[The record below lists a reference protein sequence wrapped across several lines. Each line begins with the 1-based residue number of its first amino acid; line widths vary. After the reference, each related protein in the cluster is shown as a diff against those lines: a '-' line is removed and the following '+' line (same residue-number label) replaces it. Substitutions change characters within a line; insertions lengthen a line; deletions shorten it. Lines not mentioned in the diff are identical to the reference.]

1 MGKKIALFLLILIHL
16 SFVGIGKSTSQPLTK
31 EEPIIKLGEV
41 TFKVREIEATPSNIK
56 ILEFYIEVLN
66 RSRLAAAPPDSIKI
80 VVSQKEVVYADPKP
94 AEEFAPVPQEAVL
107 SIPLPPLTGRVLIF
121 GVPLPKEKVE
131 SITFDIHLNPPE
143 GEKKN
148 LSIIF

>member
-1 MGKKIALFLLILIHL
+1 MRNKIFFFLLVLIL
-16 SFVGIGKSTSQPLTK
+16 SAFMGPGKSLSQPLTR
-31 EEPIIKLGEV
+31 EEPTIKLGEV
-41 TFKVREIEATPSNIK
+41 TFKVREIESTPSTLK
-56 ILEFYIEVLN
+56 ILEFYVEVLN
-66 RSRLAAAPPDSIKI
+66 RSRQATAPPNSIKV
-80 VVSQKEVVYADPKP
+80 VVSQKEVAYAGPKP
-94 AEEFAPVPQEAVL
+94 AEEFAPAPQEALL

>member
-1 MGKKIALFLLILIHL
+1 MGKKIASFLFFLLLL
-16 SFVGIGKSTSQPLTK
+16 SFSFAGIGKSTSQPLTK

-41 TFKVREIEATPSNIK
+41 TFKVREIESIPSALK

-66 RSRLAAAPPDSIKI
+66 RSRLATAPPNSIKI
-80 VVSQKEVVYADPKP
+80 IVSQKEVVYAGPKP
-94 AEEFAPVPQEAVL
+94 AEEFAPAPQEAVL
-107 SIPLPPLTGRVLIF
+107 SIPLPPLTGRVPIF

-143 GEKKN
+143 GDKKT
-148 LSIIF
+148 ITW